1 MPADL
6 GNWPAEQATV
16 LLEVLQKAGLT
27 PEARRTREGVHV
39 TVPDEQGDKAH
50 TTLVQHMDTIAKAAR
65 PPAGQRRR
73 ARDKGR
79 PDLRAVPG
87 GKAGRGGN
95 RRQPAMSSERLRRLG
110 SPLGIVLVA
119 LLLGAAVPA
128 FRIIAPVAMVAALIY
143 VLGKQAQRG
152 DP

>member
-16 LLEVLQKAGLT
+16 LLEVLQKAGLH

-39 TVPDEQGDKAH
+39 TVPDEEGDKAH
-50 TTLVQHMDTIAKAAR
+50 TTLVQNMDTIAKAAR

-79 PDLRAVPG
+79 PDLRAIPG
-87 GKAGRGGN
+87 GRRGGQGRGG
-95 RRQPAMSSERLRRLG
+95 AMSSDRLRRLG
-110 SPLGIVLVA
+110 TPLGIVLVA
-119 LLLGAAVPA
+119 MVLGLVFPP
-128 FRIIAPVAMVAALIY
+128 FRAIAPVVMVGALIY
-143 VLGKQAQRG
+143 VLGKQAQQRG
-152 DP
+152 DG